1 MRLLPPLALLLASVT
16 ALAQGVLLPSQE
28 DVAKAMEKARDAMAK
43 VQGGAGEGTRADGN
57 VSVPP
62 KQAAPMQTPSTP
74 NVNALPKPYAP
85 APDIAGIAEKYKD
98 LGRALAREQQ
108 RDASRV
114 DLLVLVSLSMPQE
127 ALDRII
133 DQAEKAGA
141 TLVFRGLKG
150 DSMIRMTDEIQALIG
165 KRNVNIAIHPPAFQR
180 FRVTRVPAV
189 VLARGEA
196 SNVMENGC
204 AKADTFVKVSGDVS
218 IDYALDHIERRSSA
232 WAEEAR
238 KFRSKI
244 VRGL

>member
-1 MRLLPPLALLLASVT
+1 MRFLPTLALLLASVT
-16 ALAQGVLLPSQE
+16 ALAQGAPLPSQV

-43 VQGGAGEGTRADGN
+43 VHSGTGEGTRADGN
-57 VSVPP
+57 APAPP
-62 KQAAPMQTPSTP
+62 KHAVPSTP
-74 NVNALPKPYAP
+74 NINALPKPNAP

-98 LGRALAREQQ
+98 LGRALAQEQQ

-114 DLLVLVSLSMPQE
+114 DLLVLVSLSMPKE

-150 DSMIRMTDEIQALIG
+150 DSMSRMTNEIQSLIG
-165 KRNVNIAIHPPAFQR
+165 KRNVNIAIHPPAFQQ
-180 FRVTRVPAV
+180 FSVTRVPAV

-204 AKADTFVKVSGDVS
+204 AKTDTFVKVSGDVS
-218 IDYALDHIERRSSA
+218 IDYALDYIERRSSA
-232 WAEEAR
+232 WAGDAR